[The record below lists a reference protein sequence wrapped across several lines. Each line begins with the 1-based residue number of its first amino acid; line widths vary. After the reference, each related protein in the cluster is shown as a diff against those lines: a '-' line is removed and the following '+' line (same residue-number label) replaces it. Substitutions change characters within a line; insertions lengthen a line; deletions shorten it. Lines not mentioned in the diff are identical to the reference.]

1 MTQSVPRST
10 PSAPTI
16 VVAEDEAVIRMDLV
30 ELLRGEGYAVVADA
44 ADGHAAI
51 EAILARR
58 PDVALV
64 DIAMPGLDGIEVTR
78 RVSDVTAVIVVT
90 AFGQR
95 ERVAQARDAG
105 AMAYL
110 VKPVG
115 RDDLVPAIEM
125 AWSGWLTLRELRGQV
140 VASAAAAER
149 AEQRLGERRDVE
161 RAKGILA
168 ETLGLSEEDAYRWL
182 RQAAMDARLSLGDV
196 ARQVIDARV
205 DPSPAPPLDR

>member
-1 MTQSVPRST
+1 VTQASPR
-10 PSAPTI
+10 I

-30 ELLRGEGYAVVADA
+30 ETLREEGYDVVAEA
-44 ADGHAAI
+44 ADGPSAL
-51 EAILARR
+51 EAILTRS

-78 RVSDVTAVIVVT
+78 RVSEMTAVVVVT

-95 ERVAQARDAG
+95 DRIEQARDAG

-110 VKPVG
+110 VKPVT

-125 AWSGWLTLRELRGQV
+125 AWSGWLTLRELRGEV
-140 VASAAAAER
+140 VASTAAAER
-149 AEQRLGERRDVE
+149 AEQRLVERRDVE

-168 ETLGLSEEDAYRWL
+168 ETLGLGEQEAYRWL
-182 RQAAMDARLSLGDV
+182 RQTAMDTRAALADV
-196 ARQVIDARV
+196 ARQVIDAG
-205 DPSPAPPLDR
+205 PAT

>member
-1 MTQSVPRST
+1 VTQSAPR
-10 PSAPTI
+10 I

-30 ELLRGEGYAVVADA
+30 ETLREEGYDVVAEA
-44 ADGHAAI
+44 ADGQSAV
-51 EAILARR
+51 EAILSLG

-78 RVSDVTAVIVVT
+78 RVGDASAVVVVT

-95 ERVAQARDAG
+95 EKVAQARDAG

-110 VKPVG
+110 IKPVS

-125 AWSGWLTLRELRGQV
+125 AWSGWLTLRELRGQL

-149 AEQRLGERRDVE
+149 AEQRLAERRVVE
-161 RAKGILA
+161 RAKGVLA
-168 ETLGLSEEDAYRWL
+168 ESLGLSEEDAYRWL
-182 RQAAMDARLSLGDV
+182 RQAAMDSRTSLAHV
-196 ARQVIDARV
+196 AQQVLEPGV
-205 DPSPAPPLDR
+205 APEGH